1 MSELANRTAIVTGGT
16 SGIGLGTVER
26 LLARGASVA
35 FCGIDAEEAE
45 QSAKSLVADHGDDRV
60 FGQVADVTDED
71 AVQRFVDDSAERFG
85 GLDIVVTAAGIQT
98 YGSAADTDLATWE
111 RTLAVNL
118 TGSYLTV
125 KHAIPHL
132 RRRGGGG
139 SIVLVSSAQAF
150 VCQDRVSSY
159 TASKGAINALA
170 RSIAIDEAR
179 HGIRANAVCPA
190 GVDTP
195 MLRASARQFSDGTPT
210 GEQEL
215 VDQWG
220 AVHPLGRVAQPSE
233 IGEVIA
239 FLSSE
244 RASFVTG
251 ISLPVDGGLL
261 AGIAVALPE

>member
-1 MSELANRTAIVTGGT
+1 MTGGT
-16 SGIGLGTVER
+16 SGIGLGSVER
-26 LLARGASVA
+26 LLARGAAVA

-45 QSAKSLVADHGDDRV
+45 QSAKNLARDYGDNRV
-60 FGQVADVTDED
+60 FGQVADVTDER
-71 AVQRFVDDSAERFG
+71 AVQRFVDESAEQLG

-111 RTLAVNL
+111 RTLAVNV
-118 TGSYLTV
+118 TGSYLTA

-139 SIVLVSSAQAF
+139 SIVVVSSVQAF
-150 VCQDRVSSY
+150 VCQEGVSSY
-159 TASKGAINALA
+159 TASKGALNALV

-190 GVDTP
+190 SVDTP
-195 MLRASARQFSDGTPT
+195 MLRAAARQFSDGTPT
-210 GEQEL
+210 GEQAL
-215 VDQWG
+215 IDKWG
-220 AVHPLGRVAQPSE
+220 AAHPLGRVAQPSE

-239 FLSSE
+239 FLSSD

-251 ISLPVDGGLL
+251 ISMPVDGGLL
-261 AGIAVALPE
+261 ANVAVALPE